1 MTADQRE
8 KVQHAVQALIDV
20 EAALHHTESVG
31 ESKQRLEEI
40 HKKLSDARLALV
52 DLNAPDY
59 N

>member
-31 ESKQRLEEI
+31 ESKQR
-40 HKKLSDARLALV
+40 
-52 DLNAPDY
+52 
-59 N
+59 